1 MRLILTGA
9 TGLVGSAALN
19 HILSLPREQIAHL
32 YILSRSPVPMAENRP
47 NITVIKH
54 EDFSDYSPELLE
66 RFKGANGCIWALG
79 ISQSQ
84 VSKEEYVKITLDYPL
99 AAAEAFSTLPDSFN
113 FVYVSGEGATQS
125 PSLLTPL
132 FGSVKGEC
140 ESSLISLAKKYPSL
154 KAYSVR
160 PGYVDPENDAQ
171 VLKHIMQRPDQQTL
185 AKKVFRGVLAAPMRA
200 FFADYVSPTEH
211 LGRFLTDLASGDGR
225 PLGGKGVTGDG
236 WIIPNSAFRRMVGI

>member
-1 MRLILTGA
+1 
-9 TGLVGSAALN
+9 
-19 HILSLPREQIAHL
+19 
-32 YILSRSPVPMAENRP
+32 
-47 NITVIKH
+47 
-54 EDFSDYSPELLE
+54 
-66 RFKGANGCIWALG
+66 
-79 ISQSQ
+79 
-84 VSKEEYVKITLDYPL
+84 
-99 AAAEAFSTLPDSFN
+99 
-113 FVYVSGEGATQS
+113 VYVPHAPIAPFGYEILIKKATQS
-125 PSLLTPL
+125 PSPFTPL

-185 AKKVFRGVLAAPMRA
+185 VKRVFRGVLAPPMRA
-200 FFADYVSPTEH
+200 FFANYVSPTEH

-236 WIIPNSAFRRMVGI
+236 WIISNSAFRRMVGI